1 MKIRG
6 YFIFFIMV
14 DVGNYM
20 KVSSYFTFL
29 YIIEEESNLDTY
41 LWITLVYFENFFIF
55 LQCPPRMLDGFM

>member
-1 MKIRG
+1 
-6 YFIFFIMV
+6 MV

-55 LQCPPRMLDGFM
+55 LHHLEC